1 MKYYKI
7 IITTD
12 KLDYKFVDFVAVD
25 NYRKLQKLKNDFL
38 ELIHNVLGYDI
49 KHIAMTQV
57 SLEEYTKNI
66 IWR

>member
-49 KHIAMTQV
+49 KHIAMTRV
-57 SLEEYTKNI
+57 SFEEYINAIQKK
-66 IWR
+66 